1 MTYAAQRAKMGRS
14 PCTIVEI
21 DVDYCSRVFSVA
33 PCTATG
39 EPCYQGRK
47 TCKDPNNFSATTKT
61 FKFVDTLVTD
71 PALAPSFPTL
81 RTVSHAPSKI
91 NPGNGNDSGGL
102 GVRASV
108 TVIIQDMADGDVGTD
123 PYVRQRSYDPKTRG
137 TWWGKFKS
145 RFPFYVGRL
154 LRVKTGYLVDGMYD
168 AANFTTK
175 LFVIDSITGPSS
187 SGVVQVVAKDILKL
201 ADDERAQA
209 PEADIGTLLAALDTV
224 ATSFTLLPVG
234 IGDLQY
240 EASGTFRVGS
250 EMMTFTRVAD
260 VCTVVRG
267 VNGTVAQEADVG
279 ASVQECLTYTDQK
292 VQDIIYDLLV
302 NYAHIDAAYIDMAA
316 WNLECDE
323 WLRGYN
329 VMSTIITKPTGV
341 NQLVGELCEQGP
353 VIIWWDERAQMI
365 QLQVIRPRVADDVI
379 ALDDTVNIVVDS
391 VEVQTNPND
400 RLSEVWVHYGMYD
413 FTKDNLSD
421 PTNYA
426 KRYVLIDQDTESDD
440 EFGDV
445 RVRKVFSRWIP
456 STADSLATVVGF
468 RILNQ
473 FLDMPEEIH
482 FSLDAKDTEDIWT
495 GTIATLQARI
505 LQDASGD
512 NAPVK
517 VQVTQAVEKDTGT
530 LFSFVAIRSQF
541 TGRYG
546 FVTEDDM
553 VDFDVATDAQK
564 AVNGFVC
571 QDDGLMPDGTP
582 GYQIV

>member
-1 MTYAAQRAKMGRS
+1 MTYATEKTKIGRS

-21 DVDYCSRVFSVA
+21 DVDYCSHVFGVS

-47 TCKDPNNFSATTKT
+47 TCKDPTNFAATTRT
-61 FKFVDTLVTD
+61 FKFVDCMVTD
-71 PALAPSFPTL
+71 PALAPSFPSL
-81 RTVSHAPSKI
+81 RSVSHAPSKI
-91 NPGNGNDSGGL
+91 NPGNSSDAGGL

-108 TVIIQDMADGDVGTD
+108 NIQIQDMTDGDVGTD

-137 TWWGKFKS
+137 TWWGKFKA

-154 LRVKTGYLVDGMYD
+154 LRVRTGYLVDDLYD

-187 SGVVQVVAKDILKL
+187 TGMVNVIAKDILKL

-209 PEADIGTLLAALDTV
+209 PEADIGALQDALDTIS
-224 ATSFTLLPVG
+224 TSFTLLPVG
-234 IGDLQY
+234 IGDEDY
-240 EASGTFRVGS
+240 AASGTIIVGS
-250 EMMTFTRVAD
+250 ELMTFTRVAD
-260 VCTVVRG
+260 VFTVTRG
-267 VNGTVAQEADVG
+267 TNGTVAQEADVG
-279 ASVQECLTYTDQK
+279 AVVQECLIYTDQK

-316 WNLECDE
+316 WNAECDD
-323 WLRGYN
+323 WLRGYD
-329 VMSTIITKPTGV
+329 VMSAILPKPTGV

-353 VIIWWDERAQMI
+353 VIVWWDERAQMI
-365 QLQVIRPRVADDVI
+365 QLQVIRPRVGDDVI
-379 ALDDTVNIVVDS
+379 ALDDSNNIVVDS
-391 VEVQTNPND
+391 VEVQTNPNQ
-400 RLSEVWVHYGMYD
+400 RLSEVWVHYGLYNYAV
-413 FTKDNLSD
+413 DNLND

-426 KRYVLIDQDTESDD
+426 KRYVLLDQDSESDD

-445 RVRKVFSRWIP
+445 RIRKVFSRWIP
-456 STADSLATVVGF
+456 SGADSLATVVAF

-473 FLDMPEEIH
+473 FLDMPEEIS
-482 FSLDAKDTEDIWT
+482 FSLDAKDTTDIWT
-495 GTIATLQARI
+495 GTTATLVARI
-505 LQDASGD
+505 LQDATGD

-517 VQVTQAVEKDTGT
+517 VQVMEAMERDTGT
-530 LFSFVAIRSQF
+530 VFSFVAIRSQF

-546 FVTEDDM
+546 FVTEDTM
-553 VDFDVATDAQK
+553 VDFDAATDAEKQ
-564 AVNGFVC
+564 VNGFVC

-582 GYQIV
+582 GYQII